1 MDFPL
6 SSSVILVAVVAL
18 WIVWVAPYVLRNGRH
33 QFQAAGDLTLESVDA
48 ETANPQAG
56 TVVYMTAQQEKRMD
70 TRKSS
75 EPATGH
81 TPARSGNRPAAKGSG
96 AFRIR
101 YGRTALAIVGLL
113 SFLTAIVAGVLRLF
127 GLGNPWVPAVAFLTG
142 VAAVVVLRR
151 LAVRD
156 RRRKVSAAFRA
167 AMGPTAGR
175 ESSGRE
181 PSSRESAAARPADA
195 VPASEF
201 AEPRESALFDAEAE
215 AAKAKPLTAVELR
228 EAALAVALAAG
239 DESAAAQAPGT
250 QVPAAQVQGPA
261 STESSWDPVEVPKP
275 TYVEAAKAERPAP
288 EPLALPEAPKSVGK
302 PSLKQGPAAAPPVAS
317 PNAVPAKPLTKAQSA
332 LSNLDDVLQ
341 RRRA

>member
-6 SSSVILVAVVAL
+6 SSSVILVAAVAL

-75 EPATGH
+75 EPATGL
-81 TPARSGNRPAAKGSG
+81 TPAPSGSRPAAKGAG

-101 YGRTALAIVGLL
+101 YGRTAIAFVGLL
-113 SFLTAIVAGVLRLF
+113 SFLTAIVTGVLRLF
-127 GLGNPWVPAVAFLTG
+127 GLGNPWVPATALLTG

-167 AMGPTAGR
+167 AMGPPA
-175 ESSGRE
+175 
-181 PSSRESAAARPADA
+181 SRESAAEGHVEAAPA
-195 VPASEF
+195 P
-201 AEPRESALFDAEAE
+201 EPVQLRESALFDAEAE
-215 AAKAKPLTAVELR
+215 APKPKPLTAVELR

-239 DESAAAQAPGT
+239 DESAAAP
-250 QVPAAQVQGPA
+250 VQGPA
-261 STESSWDPVEVPKP
+261 ASPESSWEPVEVPKP
-275 TYVEAAKAERPAP
+275 TYVEAAKAERQAP

-317 PNAVPAKPLTKAQSA
+317 PNAAPTKPLTKAQSA

>member
-1 MDFPL
+1 VDFPL
-6 SSSVILVAVVAL
+6 SSSVILVAAVAL

-33 QFQAAGDLTLESVDA
+33 QFQTAGDLTLDSVDA

-56 TVVYMTAQQEKRMD
+56 TVVYMAAQQEKRMD

-75 EPATGH
+75 EPATAL
-81 TPARSGNRPAAKGSG
+81 TPAPSGSTPAALAAG

-101 YGRTALAIVGLL
+101 YGRTAIAFVGLL
-113 SFLTAIVAGVLRLF
+113 SFLTAIIAGLLRLF
-127 GLGNPWVPAVAFLTG
+127 GIGNPWVPVVALLTG

-167 AMGPTAGR
+167 AMG
-175 ESSGRE
+175 S
-181 PSSRESAAARPADA
+181 PSDRTHDRVPVAERLPEAA
-195 VPASEF
+195 PASEP
-201 AEPRESALFDAEAE
+201 EKPRESALFDAQAE
-215 AAKAKPLTAVELR
+215 APKPKPLTAIELR

-239 DESAAAQAPGT
+239 DESAAAP
-250 QVPAAQVQGPA
+250 VQGPA
-261 STESSWDPVEVPKP
+261 APPESSWEPVEVPKP
-275 TYVEAAKAERPAP
+275 TYVEAPKAERPAP

-317 PNAVPAKPLTKAQSA
+317 PNAAPAKPLTKAQSA